1 MAVVFV
7 MYWWV
12 VPASGR
18 RIFLL
23 AVSLAYFTYSYPP
36 YALLL
41 GALTLAVWGLG
52 NAIFLL
58 RSDTESSHPVRGQR
72 AKIGLI
78 AGLMLCVGTLILFK
92 YTRMFVG
99 AWNGIVPVFLHYA
112 HEIGFAWNAPQHEL
126 RPPDLLVPLGISF
139 FTFEFI
145 HYLVDLYLGKV
156 AQRASLLDFGLFA
169 FFFPS
174 LVSGPVKRFQLFQQ
188 QTEEV
193 DTFQAAYLNEGLRR
207 IILGAAKKLIV
218 ADTADLLTKPLIHP
232 LSYSGHAL
240 YWVAMHAYAI
250 KIYYDFS
257 GYTDIAIGCAQLLG
271 YRLPENFNRPYRQP
285 NLQKF
290 WNNWHMSLSSWIRD
304 YLYIPLGGSRVS
316 KTRVLFNLTL
326 VMAIC
331 GLWHG
336 ANWNF
341 LVWGLWNGLGLAALQ
356 IFHRMR
362 TLPDTRPV
370 RWLSTALTFQFVCFG
385 WVFFAAP
392 DLPTALLTMQ
402 RLLPGH

>member
-1 MAVVFV
+1 MIFTTWPFCIFMLLVFV
-7 MYWWV
+7 GYWWV
-12 VPASGR
+12 VPASWRVG
-18 RIFLL
+18 FLL
-23 AVSLAYFTYSYPP
+23 TASMAYFTYSYPP

-41 GALTLAVWGLG
+41 GTLACIVYAIG
-52 NAIFLL
+52 NLIFALQKRDAPKAHIKFVL
-58 RSDTESSHPVRGQR
+58 T
-72 AKIGLI
+72 
-78 AGLMLCVGTLILFK
+78 AGLVLCAGVLFFFK
-92 YTRMFVG
+92 YTRMF
-99 AWNGIVPVFLHYA
+99 ALSYNATLRSL
-112 HEIGFAWNAPQHEL
+112 EIGQSIDVPNF
-126 RPPDLLVPLGISF
+126 LVPLGISF

-156 AQRASLLDFGLFA
+156 PDKPSLLDFGLFA

-188 QTEEV
+188 QTREIGA
-193 DTFQAAYLNEGLRR
+193 FQASYLSEGLAR
-207 IILGAAKKLIV
+207 IVQGLAKKLIV
-218 ADTADLLTKPLIHP
+218 ADTADLLTLA
-232 LSYSGHAL
+232 LSRPQWSSRL
-240 YWVAMHAYAI
+240 DLWIAMYAYAV

-271 YRLPENFNRPYRQP
+271 YRLPENFNRPYRQA
-285 NLQKF
+285 NIQKF

-316 KTRVLFNLTL
+316 KGRVLFNLTL

-341 LVWGLWNGLGLAALQ
+341 VVWGLWNGLGLVALQ
-356 IFHRMR
+356 LYR
-362 TLPDTRPV
+362 TVVKPLPDIRPV
-370 RWLSTALTFQFVCFG
+370 RWLSTALTIQFVCIG

-392 DLPTALLTMQ
+392 GMPEALLALRRMF
-402 RLLPGH
+402 